1 MTALGSRSHSS
12 LQTLDRA
19 VAVLR
24 MLGAGGERGC
34 RLVDV
39 QRQVS
44 LTKPTAHRL
53 LTALATHGLVIQDPS
68 TRCYRLG
75 DELAVLGWTV
85 MARTYELRDLCQ
97 PAMDRLAE
105 KTGDTVLMV
114 VRSGHDTICTER
126 KTGSFPI
133 KALTV
138 EVGTRRPLG
147 VGAGGIAILARLPD
161 ADVVYASVRDR
172 LQPFPTSEEAI
183 RHAVRRARVSGYA
196 LSDGQVAVGVRGVAV
211 AIADHRGA
219 PVAALGVAATRD
231 RIAGERL
238 QWIATLLDEECRGV
252 ERQMRDHNPGS
263 EFAQGLARKRRA
275 PVPLRASR

>member
-1 MTALGSRSHSS
+1 
-12 LQTLDRA
+12 
-19 VAVLR
+19 
-24 MLGAGGERGC
+24 
-34 RLVDV
+34 
-39 QRQVS
+39 
-44 LTKPTAHRL
+44 
-53 LTALATHGLVIQDPS
+53 
-68 TRCYRLG
+68 
-75 DELAVLGWTV
+75 
-85 MARTYELRDLCQ
+85 
-97 PAMDRLAE
+97 
-105 KTGDTVLMV
+105 MV

-219 PVAALGVAATRD
+219 AVAALGVAATRD

>member
-1 MTALGSRSHSS
+1 MSAPQLS

-24 MLGAGGERGC
+24 VLGAGGELGC

-39 QRQVS
+39 QRQVN
-44 LTKPTAHRL
+44 LAKPTAHRL
-53 LTALATHGLVIQDPS
+53 LAALTAHGLVVQDAA

-75 DELAVLGWTV
+75 DELAVLGWSV

-114 VRSGHDTICTER
+114 VRSGHDTICVER

-138 EVGTRRPLG
+138 EIGTRRPLG

-161 ADVVYASVRDR
+161 AEAISESVRVR

-183 RHAVRRARVSGYA
+183 RQAVRRARVSGYA
-196 LSDGQVAVGVRGVAV
+196 LSDGRVAVGVRGIAV
-211 AIADHRGA
+211 ALSDRRGA
-219 PVAALGVAATRD
+219 PVAGLGVAATRD
-231 RIAGERL
+231 RIAGDRL
-238 QWIATLLDEECRGV
+238 QWIVSLLEEERRWV
-252 ERQMRDHNPGS
+252 ESQIRSHDPVAEITAGALRKGR
-263 EFAQGLARKRRA
+263 ARR
-275 PVPLRASR
+275 

>member
-1 MTALGSRSHSS
+1 MTALASKSHSS

-24 MLGAGGERGC
+24 MLGAGGERGW

-39 QRQVS
+39 QRQAG
-44 LTKPTAHRL
+44 LTKPTTHRL
-53 LTALATHGLVIQDPS
+53 LTALATHGLVIQDPA

-114 VRSGHDTICTER
+114 VRSGHDTICAER

-147 VGAGGIAILARLPD
+147 VGAGGIAILARLLE
-161 ADVVYASVRDR
+161 AEAVYSSLRGR

-183 RHAVRRARVSGYA
+183 RHAVRRAHASGYA
-196 LSDGQVAVGVRGVAV
+196 LSDGQVAAGVRGVAV

-238 QWIATLLDEECRGV
+238 QWIVALLEEERRWV
-252 ERQMRDHNPGS
+252 ERQVRDHNPSS

-275 PVPLRASR
+275 SVPSRANR